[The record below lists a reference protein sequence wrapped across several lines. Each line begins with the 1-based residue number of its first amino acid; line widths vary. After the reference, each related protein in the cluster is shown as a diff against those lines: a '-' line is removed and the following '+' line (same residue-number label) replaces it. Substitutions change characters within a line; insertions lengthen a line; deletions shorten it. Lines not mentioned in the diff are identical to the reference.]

1 MTVLVDGAE
10 SGRVVAELGP
20 EAVVEHRD
28 DGAVLVRLAVTDKE
42 ALVLWVLDLLDHA
55 EVIGPDVVRDAVVER
70 LRATVAGAASD
81 GRKR

>member
-1 MTVLVDGAE
+1 
-10 SGRVVAELGP
+10 
-20 EAVVEHRD
+20 
-28 DGAVLVRLAVTDKE
+28 
-42 ALVLWVLDLLDHA
+42 VLDLLDHA